1 MSTKKIDAINED
13 ECVKKINSLE
23 KKIKTLKKEVK
34 TLKQG
39 LKEKEEKL
47 LRSYADL
54 QNYKKRME
62 KEMQLKEDE
71 IKKRY
76 ISELV
81 DLNELLKKVYEDNNP
96 KDGLRVI
103 LGNIKNFF
111 EKEQIKYI
119 ESVGKQ
125 FDHNLHHAV
134 TTVEK
139 NDCEDGLIID
149 EVKKGYMVGDKVFR
163 PSHVIVAKKKK

>member
-1 MSTKKIDAINED
+1 M
-13 ECVKKINSLE
+13 
-23 KKIKTLKKEVK
+23 
-34 TLKQG
+34 
-39 LKEKEEKL
+39 KEKEEKL

-62 KEMQLKEDE
+62 KEMQLREDE
-71 IKKRY
+71 VKKRY

-119 ESVGKQ
+119 ESVGER

-163 PSHVIVAKKKK
+163 PSHVIVAKNKK